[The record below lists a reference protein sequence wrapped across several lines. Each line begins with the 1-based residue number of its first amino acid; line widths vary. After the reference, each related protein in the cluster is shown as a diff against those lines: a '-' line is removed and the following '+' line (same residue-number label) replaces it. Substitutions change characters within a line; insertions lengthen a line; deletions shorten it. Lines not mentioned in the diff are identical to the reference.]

1 MWEEYGRLARLP
13 AQGVLWEKGD
23 PSTEVILLLEGELDV
38 VQQSL
43 EGEVAVVRTMRA
55 GELVGE
61 MSALDGE
68 RHSATVRART
78 PCHLRKIPT
87 SEFKRALEGNFA
99 LVHDLLKRQ
108 NERVRWLT
116 RQVAVLGFE
125 SVATRI
131 ARLIARDM
139 PASDQPIP
147 ITHKDLAE
155 RVAATRESV
164 TKALGLLARQGFVTL
179 GRGHIGVLD
188 RAGLERLAG
197 DEL

>member
-1 MWEEYGRLARLP
+1 MWEEYGRQARLA
-13 AQGVLWEKGD
+13 AQAVLWEKGD
-23 PSTEVILLLEGELDV
+23 PSTDVIFLVEGELDV

-43 EGEVAVVRTMRA
+43 EGEVAVVRTVRQ

-61 MSALDGE
+61 MSALDGAL
-68 RHSATVRART
+68 HSATVRART
-78 PCHLRKIPT
+78 PCELRRIPT
-87 SEFKRALEGNFA
+87 AEFKRALEGNLE

-125 SVATRI
+125 NVATRI

-139 PASDQPIP
+139 PPTEAPIP

-179 GRGHIGVLD
+179 GRGHIQVVD
-188 RAGLERLAG
+188 RPGLEKLAG
-197 DEL
+197 EEL